1 MKNLT
6 LACCA
11 LVLLGFATPVL
22 AQADNQTQNP
32 DPCQGTMDIDTCMF
46 GDSGGSG
53 GGSGSG
59 GCQYCYWNN
68 EAPEA
73 NCFSAVPGLPYSQY
87 SNCVGTQICWSDGSG
102 GEVCQPLCTGNACQF
117 V

>member
-1 MKNLT
+1 MRVTKLFFI
-6 LACCA
+6 AA
-11 LVLLGFATPVL
+11 FVLIVAASAFG
-22 AQADNQTQNP
+22 QADQNTSY
-32 DPCQGTMDIDTCMF
+32 DPCNGTMDIDTCMF
-46 GDSGGSG
+46 GDGGSG
-53 GGSGSG
+53 GSGSGSG

-102 GEVCQPLCTGNACQF
+102 GQICQPLCTGNSCHFA
-117 V
+117 